1 MHSSDIE
8 LTFINVDKDGKWEK
22 IKKKKKVARTL
33 LPSYKF
39 VKRKATKRR

>member
-1 MHSSDIE
+1 MHFSDIE
-8 LTFINVDKDGKWEK
+8 LTAINEDKKSKWER
-22 IKKKKKVARTL
+22 KKKKKVARTL

>member
-1 MHSSDIE
+1 MHFSDIK
-8 LTFINVDKDGKWEK
+8 LTVTNLDNNGKWERR
-22 IKKKKKVARTL
+22 KKKKVARTL

>member
-1 MHSSDIE
+1 M
-8 LTFINVDKDGKWEK
+8 GK
-22 IKKKKKVARTL
+22 KKNKKKVARTI

>member
-8 LTFINVDKDGKWEK
+8 LTFINVDKKAMG
-22 IKKKKKVARTL
+22 KKKKKKKIARTL

-39 VKRKATKRR
+39 VKRKTTKRG